1 MRFLNKL
8 TFAFSGISSLCFT
21 NYGEAL
27 YMMSSSEIQRIS
39 LSGRKIVL
47 PAGHVELE
55 DWEDDDEKDEK
66 TEEGDENSTAEAM
79 TPISAANSETAV
91 NKEKGMK

>member
-1 MRFLNKL
+1 
-8 TFAFSGISSLCFT
+8 
-21 NYGEAL
+21 
-27 YMMSSSEIQRIS
+27 MSSSEIQRIS

-47 PAGHVELE
+47 PAGQVELE

-91 NKEKGMK
+91 NKEKGMN